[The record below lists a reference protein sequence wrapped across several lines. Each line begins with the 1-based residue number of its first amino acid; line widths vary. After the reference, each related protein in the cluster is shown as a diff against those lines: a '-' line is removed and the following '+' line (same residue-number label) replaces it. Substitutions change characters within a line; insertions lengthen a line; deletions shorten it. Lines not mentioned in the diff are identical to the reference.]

1 MSAVEW
7 LDIEINECLVLV
19 HSPLSCL
26 EVLSSR
32 AGSNKEQMVNI
43 EMILIKRLIEK
54 GWDLG
59 MLDF

>member
-43 EMILIKRLIEK
+43 EMILIKRLI
-54 GWDLG
+54 
-59 MLDF
+59 